1 MTQNHEAGQ
10 EGALGSPRAGFK
22 FRHVYL
28 LKGVCVPDTGLGSA
42 DAAVNKRSPALLG
55 LTFPFWY
62 TDPDRHSECNSE
74 DYDSLCTKV

>member
-1 MTQNHEAGQ
+1 M
-10 EGALGSPRAGFK
+10 
-22 FRHVYL
+22 
-28 LKGVCVPDTGLGSA
+28 PDTGLGSA

-74 DYDSLCTKV
+74 DYDSLCAKV